1 MRGFPAALKPPCML
15 VLNYMAS
22 YLEFTDVYLIC
33 FIISQHHIIYIWY
46 TYSMNICVHSMIS
59 CGTEILILVGPDASE
74 RTRGALAR
82 VGSCVAVD
90 RGSTHAI
97 GIVYTF

>member
-1 MRGFPAALKPPCML
+1 M
-15 VLNYMAS
+15 NYMAS

-46 TYSMNICVHSMIS
+46 TYGMNICVHSMIS